1 MSASGIITLGLLQT
15 PSLVITLGYYPGA
28 VVATVVG
35 CTQAIQVYQPG
46 AVAVQAYQP
55 GAVATQI
62 GCK

>member
-35 CTQAIQVYQPG
+35 CTQAIQVY
-46 AVAVQAYQP
+46 
-55 GAVATQI
+55 
-62 GCK
+62 